1 MFICRWG
8 DSGGITLD
16 RITKAVFRLWG
27 SVGRDGRLH
36 DRPRFADDL
45 AAQCGDHLFLRSAQ
59 VSKWSFGQQLEHL
72 YRSSHYV
79 LDRLEESLTGENA
92 SEPIGM
98 WGRGLMIGGFIP
110 RGAFPTIP
118 PLEPAS
124 GTMDDIRPLRESLKK
139 RLAEIDWDLAQ
150 IKASPGRSRHP
161 RMKWLSSSQWLF
173 FADIHH
179 RHHLAIMRDIVK
191 AAG

>member
-1 MFICRWG
+1 M
-8 DSGGITLD
+8 D
-16 RITKAVFRLWG
+16 RITRAVVRLWG
-27 SVGRDGRLH
+27 FVGKDGQLH
-36 DRPRFADDL
+36 GSPRFADDL
-45 AAQCGDHLFLRSAQ
+45 SAQCGGRLALCAPT

-79 LDRLEESLTGENA
+79 LDRLEESMTGENA
-92 SEPIGM
+92 SERMGL
-98 WGRGLMIGGFIP
+98 WGRGLMLGGFIP

-124 GTMDDIRPLRESLKK
+124 GTIADIRPLRESLIK
-139 RLAEIDWDLAQ
+139 RLSHIDWNLVQ
-150 IKASPGRSRHP
+150 IKASPGKSRHP

>member
-1 MFICRWG
+1 M
-8 DSGGITLD
+8 D
-16 RITKAVFRLWG
+16 RITKAAFRLWG
-27 SVGRDGRLH
+27 SVGNNGRLH
-36 DRPRFADDL
+36 GSPRFADDL
-45 AAQCGDHLFLRSAQ
+45 AAQCGGHLDLRAPG

-79 LDRLEESLTGENA
+79 IDRLEESLTGENA

-124 GTMDDIRPLRESLKK
+124 GTMDHIHPLRESLKT
-139 RLAEIDWDLAQ
+139 RLAQ
-150 IKASPGRSRHP
+150 IEWDLSEIKASSGRSLHP

-179 RHHLAIMRDIVK
+179 RHHLAIMRDIVR
-191 AAG
+191 ATA

>member
-1 MFICRWG
+1 M
-8 DSGGITLD
+8 D
-16 RITKAVFRLWG
+16 RITKAAFRLWG
-27 SVGRDGRLH
+27 FVGKDGRLH
-36 DRPRFADDL
+36 GSPRFADDL
-45 AAQCGDHLFLRSAQ
+45 AAQCGGKLLLRSPA

-79 LDRLEESLTGENA
+79 LDRIEESMTGENA
-92 SEPIGM
+92 SERMGM
-98 WGRGLMIGGFIP
+98 WGRGLMLGGFIP

-124 GTMDDIRPLRESLKK
+124 GTMADIRPLRESLIK
-139 RLAEIDWDLAQ
+139 RLSQIDWNLVQ
-150 IKASPGRSRHP
+150 LKASRGKSRHP
-161 RMKWLSSSQWLF
+161 RMKWLSASQWLF

>member
-1 MFICRWG
+1 M
-8 DSGGITLD
+8 D
-16 RITKAVFRLWG
+16 RITRAVVRLWG
-27 SVGRDGRLH
+27 FVGKDGQLH
-36 DRPRFADDL
+36 GSPRFADDL
-45 AAQCGDHLFLRSAQ
+45 SAQCGGKLVLRAPI

-79 LDRLEESLTGENA
+79 LDRLEESMTGENA
-92 SEPIGM
+92 SERMGF
-98 WGRGLMIGGFIP
+98 WGRGLMVGGFIP

-124 GTMDDIRPLRESLKK
+124 GTMADIRPLRESLIK
-139 RLAEIDWDLAQ
+139 RLSQIDWNLVQ
-150 IKASPGRSRHP
+150 IKASPGKSRHP

-191 AAG
+191 SAG

>member
-1 MFICRWG
+1 M
-8 DSGGITLD
+8 D
-16 RITKAVFRLWG
+16 RITEAVVRLWG
-27 SVGRDGRLH
+27 FVGKDGRL
-36 DRPRFADDL
+36 DGSPRFADDL
-45 AAQCGDHLFLRSAQ
+45 AAQCGNNLVLRAPG

-79 LDRLEESLTGENA
+79 LDRIEESMTGDNA
-92 SEPIGM
+92 SEPIGL
-98 WGRGLMIGGFIP
+98 WGRGLMVAGFIP

-124 GTMDDIRPLRESLKK
+124 GTIADIRPLRESLIK
-139 RLAEIDWDLAQ
+139 RLSQIDWNLAQ
-150 IKASPGRSRHP
+150 IKASPGRSLHP

-179 RHHLAIMRDIVK
+179 RHHLAIMRDIKK